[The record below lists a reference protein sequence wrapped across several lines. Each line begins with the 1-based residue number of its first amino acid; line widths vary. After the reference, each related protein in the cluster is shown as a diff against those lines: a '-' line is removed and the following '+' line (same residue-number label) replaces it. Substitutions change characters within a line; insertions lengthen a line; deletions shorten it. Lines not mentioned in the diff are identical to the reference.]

1 MGRHGSDYGR
11 RAGERVPRSRRC
23 AGLALALAGAVL
35 MGLPPAAAGPAS
47 EVGSKPGQPGFSY
60 RALPPSAAYVAPTPE
75 ADPRDTRIDELFQRV
90 KDLEER
96 LEVIEQKAAA
106 PKALK

>member
-1 MGRHGSDYGR
+1 MGRLGSDHRG
-11 RAGERVPRSRRC
+11 RAGEGVPRSRSC

-35 MGLPPAAAGPAS
+35 MGVTPAAAGPTS
-47 EVGSKPGQPGFSY
+47 EVGAKPGQPGFTY
-60 RALPPSAAYVAPTPE
+60 RAPPPSAAYVAPTPE

-90 KDLEER
+90 RDLEER
-96 LEVIEQKAAA
+96 IEAIEQKAAA

>member
-1 MGRHGSDYGR
+1 MARLGSEHGS
-11 RAGERVPRSRRC
+11 RAGEGTPPSRSC
-23 AGLALALAGAVL
+23 AGLALALAGAVI
-35 MGLPPAAAGPAS
+35 MGVMPAVAGPAS
-47 EVGSKPGQPGFSY
+47 EVGSKPGQPGFTY
-60 RALPPSAAYVAPTPE
+60 RAPPPSAAYVAPTPE

-96 LEVIEQKAAA
+96 IEAIEMKAAA

>member
-1 MGRHGSDYGR
+1 
-11 RAGERVPRSRRC
+11 
-23 AGLALALAGAVL
+23 